1 MATDASGTPTGYVP
15 RRVIVK
21 FRDAVF
27 IPYEDGAERH
37 LAQLGIGSWTEL
49 AQRFKGIG
57 LDRLF
62 TVAPPDRIGELVSQ
76 ATDRDRRYRAPNL
89 LSFFVI
95 DCPAGSDP
103 EALASA
109 VREWSQVETAY
120 VDPLDESPGP
130 MNNPDYASG
139 NQKYLRP
146 PATAAPPAAQGAID
160 AEFAWTQPGGTGT
173 GQKIVDLERGAKL
186 DHEDLAA
193 RNIQTLHGINNAGL
207 DRRHGAR
214 VLGVVAAVDNLKGGI
229 GIAYGLGEVAYTCQV
244 INSALAVNRPNAVL
258 AAIQH
263 FTQPGEDPV
272 GRVLLL
278 EVQLNPFT
286 VGGVTWSWMPM
297 ETELADFVVIELAT
311 ALGIVVVEPTGNGSN
326 ALDQFRDA
334 AGNFVLSRIHPGGRD
349 SGAIMVGGST
359 ANYPYVRS
367 TPGGG
372 QGTGFGSRVDC
383 FAWAERVFTC
393 DVNLFTGQD
402 AYTSAFDGTSSAA
415 AIVAGAALLVQG
427 VAQASLGHRLGPGE
441 IRALLSDPDINT
453 RSANHGVDLIGV
465 MPNLKRI
472 LQDALGVAPDVY
484 MRDYVGDTGDVHAG
498 AISLSPDIIV
508 RPLPEANPGVT
519 FGAGTEGDLML
530 GPTATFGQDN
540 HVYVR
545 VWNRGQSA
553 AADVT
558 ATVFYASASTL
569 LTFGD
574 WKRIGSV
581 LIPNVPAGNV
591 MTVSAAITWSMG
603 NVPAPGHYCFV
614 GLVGNAQDPAP
625 NPATTFSSF
634 DNYYAYIRNNNNVT
648 WRNFNVVAGLAPSS
662 PGGLEVRRAEYRF
675 DFDAPGDPDSAR
687 HFELAVGSR
696 LPLGARVWL
705 EAPLSLLRAMDH
717 GGAFENVDERRQTG
731 QVPIGPHGRT
741 ALGSTEFPAGSRSRC
756 RLLVHV
762 PYEFHGRP
770 YEVYV
775 SQLYEGFEV
784 GRVTW
789 RIAPRE

>member
-1 MATDASGTPTGYVP
+1 MAPDDSATPTAHVP

-37 LAQLGIGSWTEL
+37 VAQLGVGPWTDL
-49 AQRFKGIG
+49 AQRFKGIR

-62 TVAPPDRIGELVSQ
+62 TVVPPDRIGELVSQ
-76 ATDRDRRYRAPNL
+76 ATDRDRHYRAPNL

-95 DCPAGSDP
+95 DCPADSDP
-103 EALASA
+103 EALATA
-109 VREWSQVETAY
+109 LREWSQVERAY
-120 VDPLDESPGP
+120 VDPLDESPAP
-130 MNNPDYASG
+130 INNPAYALG
-139 NQKYLRP
+139 EQVYLRP

-186 DHEDLAA
+186 SHEDLAA
-193 RNIQTLHGINNAGL
+193 RNIQTLHGINATA
-207 DRRHGAR
+207 DRPHGTR
-214 VLGVVAAVDNLKGGI
+214 TLGVVAAVDNGIGGI
-229 GIAYGLGEVAYTCQV
+229 GIAYGVDEVAYTCQV
-244 INSALAVNRPNAVL
+244 INSALAVNRPDAVL

-278 EVQLNPFT
+278 EVQLNPFN
-286 VGGVTWSWMPM
+286 VGSVEWRWMPM
-297 ETELADFVVIELAT
+297 ETELADFVVIQLAT

-326 ALDQFRDA
+326 NLDQFQDS
-334 AGNFVLSRIHPGGRD
+334 AGKFVLSRIHPGARD

-359 ANYPYVRS
+359 ANFPYVRS
-367 TPGGG
+367 TAGGG

-383 FAWAERVFTC
+383 FAWAEHVFTC
-393 DVNLFTGQD
+393 DVSSLTGQD
-402 AYTSAFDGTSSAA
+402 TYTSAFGGTSSAA

-472 LQDALGVAPDVY
+472 IQDALGVGPDVY

-498 AISLSPDIIV
+498 AISLSPDVIV
-508 RPLPEANPGVT
+508 RPAPEANPNVT

-553 AADVT
+553 AANVT
-558 ATVFYASASTL
+558 ATVFYAPAATL

-591 MTVSAAITWSMG
+591 MTVSAAIRWPMAE
-603 NVPAPGHYCFV
+603 VPAPAHYCFV
-614 GLVGNAQDPAP
+614 ALVGNAQDPAP
-625 NPATTFSSF
+625 NPATTFLSF
-634 DNYYAYIRNNNNVT
+634 DNFYAYIRNNNNVT
-648 WRNFNVVAGLAPSS
+648 WRNFNVVAGPAPSS
-662 PGGLEVRRAEYRF
+662 VRSAEYGF
-675 DFDAPGDPDSAR
+675 DFDAPGAAESAR
-687 HFELAVGSR
+687 YFELAVGSR
-696 LPLGARVWL
+696 LPPGSRVWL
-705 EAPLSLLRAMDH
+705 EAPLSLLRGMDH
-717 GGAFENVDERRQTG
+717 GVPLVNVDDRRQTG
-731 QVPIGPHGRT
+731 QVPISPHGRT
-741 ALGSTEFPAGSRSRC
+741 TLGTSEFPAESRARC

-762 PYEFHGRP
+762 PYEFGGRP

-789 RIAPRE
+789 RIAARE